1 MTETN
6 TNEKWKV
13 NDKYLFKFKW
23 IIMKKKEIARETAKH
38 IRFVNIN
45 KTDLN
50 GVDFSWDHKPFYDF

>member
-1 MTETN
+1 
-6 TNEKWKV
+6 
-13 NDKYLFKFKW
+13 
-23 IIMKKKEIARETAKH
+23 MKKKEIARETAKH